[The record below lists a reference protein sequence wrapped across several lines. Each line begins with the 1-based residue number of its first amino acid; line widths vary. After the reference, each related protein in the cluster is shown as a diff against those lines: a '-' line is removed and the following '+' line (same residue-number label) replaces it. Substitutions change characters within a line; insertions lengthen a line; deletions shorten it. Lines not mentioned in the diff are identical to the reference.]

1 MSSLIQQ
8 VQVLEDLLQKLY
20 LKVENMKKLQSEDT
34 NTIEKLNKEI
44 KLLNQK
50 NFELKADND
59 KLRITNT
66 LLGSSDN
73 KRDTKLKINSLIKE
87 IDACIAYMA
96 D

>member
-1 MSSLIQQ
+1 
-8 VQVLEDLLQKLY
+8 
-20 LKVENMKKLQSEDT
+20 MKKLQSEDT

>member
-20 LKVENMKKLQSEDT
+20 LKVENLKKLQSEDT

-44 KLLNQK
+44 NLLNQK

>member
-8 VQVLEDLLQKLY
+8 LQLLEDLLQKLY
-20 LKVENMKKLQSEDT
+20 LKVEQLKKNQTEST
-34 NTIEKLNKEI
+34 NEIEKLQLEI

-50 NFELKADND
+50 NFELNAKND

-73 KRDTKLKINSLIKE
+73 TRDTKLKINSLIKE

>member
-50 NFELKADND
+50 NFE
-59 KLRITNT
+59 KL
-66 LLGSSDN
+66 
-73 KRDTKLKINSLIKE
+73 
-87 IDACIAYMA
+87 
-96 D
+96 

>member
-1 MSSLIQQ
+1 
-8 VQVLEDLLQKLY
+8 
-20 LKVENMKKLQSEDT
+20 MKKLQSEDT
-34 NTIEKLNKEI
+34 NTIKKLNKEI

-96 D
+96 N